1 MAVVDVMTLDELKK
15 LKEAQ
20 QRVYANS
27 MFLGLD
33 DQALL
38 ETLFRRLMKTAK
50 LEALQALLNIHLS
63 GALVDRDT
71 IRNMQE
77 ILDV

>member
-1 MAVVDVMTLDELKK
+1 MTYDELKK

-27 MFLGLD
+27 MFLSLD

-38 ETLFRRLMKTAK
+38 ETLLIRLMKTAK
-50 LEALQALLNIHLS
+50 FEALQTLLNIHRS

-71 IRNMQE
+71 IRNMQK
-77 ILDV
+77 IIDV